1 MKKIYKLVTL
11 IFSILVVSSC
21 TTDFDDINA
30 DHTNVIG
37 FTLAVTLELPLS
49 ENSPEINFPL
59 PYFVSNTSSSERTF
73 QVVVVEEETGLS
85 PESYSF
91 EGTVVIPSN
100 ERSGQLMFNAYNI
113 NLTSEYVPLVIAF
126 ESTSDIASG
135 KKMYIALKTND

>member
-11 IFSILVVSSC
+11 IFSILVVASC

-73 QVVVVEEETGLS
+73 QVVVVEEETELS

-91 EGTVVIPSN
+91 EGTVVIPAN

>member
-11 IFSILVVSSC
+11 IFSILVVASC

-30 DHTNVIG
+30 DHTNVVG

-49 ENSPEINFPL
+49 TNNPEINFPL

-73 QVVVVEEETGLS
+73 QVVVVEEETELS

-91 EGTVVIPSN
+91 EGTVVVPAN

-113 NLTSEYVPLVIAF
+113 NLTSEFVPLVIAF
-126 ESTSDIASG
+126 ESTSEIASG

>member
-1 MKKIYKLVTL
+1 MKKIYKLVAL
-11 IFSILVVSSC
+11 IFSILVVASC

-30 DHTNVIG
+30 DHTNVVG

-49 ENSPEINFPL
+49 TNSPEINFPL

-73 QVVVVEEETGLS
+73 QVVVVEEETELS

-91 EGTVVIPSN
+91 EGTVVVPAN

-113 NLTSEYVPLVIAF
+113 NLTSEFVPLVIAF
-126 ESTSDIASG
+126 ESTSEIASG